1 MNKITIIIVSGL
13 LVSGIIFV
21 LLTRKINTPASKSQL
36 PPTKT
41 VSSQP
46 QLKTYA
52 NDSGFSFKYPESFTL
67 SEKEVEDESSYA
79 WVELTNPKN
88 KDVISIKLD
97 DSDFEEVDDWF
108 TASNKKDIEGEIKKV
123 RLADLDGRQFTN
135 KKNQTTT
142 LALDEGGVLISILGN
157 PSTVHQQIVS
167 SFIFTQSAQTTTTDT
182 SSAEDIIF
190 EGEEVIE

>member
-1 MNKITIIIVSGL
+1 MKKITIIVVSGL
-13 LVSGIIFV
+13 LISGIVFF
-21 LLTRKINTPASKSQL
+21 LLTQKSNTPGSKSSL
-36 PPTKT
+36 SPTKKIL
-41 VSSQP
+41 SQL

-67 SEKEVEDESSYA
+67 SEKEVQDESVYA

-108 TASNKKDIEGEIKKV
+108 TASNKKDVKGEIKKV

-182 SSAEDIIF
+182 SNEDIIF

>member
-1 MNKITIIIVSGL
+1 
-13 LVSGIIFV
+13 
-21 LLTRKINTPASKSQL
+21 
-36 PPTKT
+36 
-41 VSSQP
+41 
-46 QLKTYA
+46 
-52 NDSGFSFKYPESFTL
+52 
-67 SEKEVEDESSYA
+67 
-79 WVELTNPKN
+79 
-88 KDVISIKLD
+88 
-97 DSDFEEVDDWF
+97 
-108 TASNKKDIEGEIKKV
+108 
-123 RLADLDGRQFTN
+123 LDGRQFTN